1 LAQSRDHFFR
11 QLKGRPQR
19 AQMRV
24 GRSDFLR
31 ILGMG
36 GHVGWA
42 DDGCNVAVMNR
53 G

>member
-19 AQMRV
+19 AQTRV

-36 GHVGWA
+36 GHVGRA
-42 DDGCNVAVMNR
+42 GGGCNALVMKR